1 MNRSPVRGAA
11 RLAAILDA
19 LPDALL
25 LVDASGTV
33 VNANTA
39 ALELFEGESAQR
51 LLGKPLNDLLPSF
64 GRSVAAFGA
73 APAELPA
80 GAPAGDDPGGL
91 ADAEAHPAARSRPE
105 RQAAARTDG
114 SVFPAEVSSAAL
126 PGEDGE
132 LVLLIVRDLTGV
144 LDVEAELRRQQRQI
158 ELILRAASEGIV
170 GVDHEGRIVLV
181 NPAGARILRYRASD
195 LGAQNAHELI
205 AHSTAD
211 GTPTT
216 PEQCSLIDSL
226 RSGAKHHSSDE
237 VLWRSDGTA
246 VYVDMTTAP
255 VYEGEN
261 IIGAVM
267 TFTDNSAA
275 LAAARQSRELAQLL
289 EQQLQGPLGAALSQL
304 RETTEFGIGEIGPGV
319 RQALSS
325 ITADL
330 AQANTVVEDLVDYQ
344 HLVIG
349 ETSCV
354 LHTVSLADVID
365 AAVAAAGELADAM
378 GVDIVAHTPE
388 IDVSLDP
395 KLFGKLLSHLLSDM
409 VGATPIGGKI
419 LLTSAR
425 REATLRIE
433 LRGPHTGGNATHL
446 SIARAIAGR
455 HGGTVTTHRIA
466 GKGNTHVVELP
477 WDTVKPGTGPV
488 LAIEKPARPV
498 AKPAAALPPA
508 SLPFMPSSV
517 VTSSSNGS
525 SGTSNLSNSF
535 GAAGSLGAANAS
547 NTSAMS
553 NPPAT
558 TSATSATSA
567 TSTPITSGSTGTRG
581 RAAAEPP
588 PAMLWHTSAP
598 VEAPEPMS
606 VEPMT
611 APAPAPP
618 TAVPVTPI
626 PQVAPPAPTLPPLPP
641 PPRPAFGMA
650 PPPIYRPE
658 PLAAPAPAPTNGHLF
673 DDSPPDDQEIDW
685 RPADPDRPVPAR
697 TSMANGRQASTPAQ
711 SRTQLARAM
720 GIDPEDLRPSK
731 PLPTSDVW
739 SRPGSQP
746 EPPGRSPVETMEPP
760 RGRRRFAV
768 EEDSTPP
775 QPAQT
780 TQTYQPAPAYQAAQ
794 PFQTAQPFQA
804 APPMPPL
811 PTASPVQPSY
821 MPTYSSEP
829 EDDEEEDERGLPFRV
844 AAEPAAAPQPAAQPV
859 AQPAPAPPPD
869 PGPAAAETGFPK
881 PRLLLW
887 PEPDSTTTELL
898 DEYGYTSTSL
908 PDPEDL
914 PSALHL
920 PRPAAVFVD
929 PIAAPITRRGL
940 RALHGA
946 SVAAGLPLLVTAGIG
961 GAPLG
966 TAPGPDPALLLQA
979 LTPAAAA
986 LPRVMLVEERPDLAA
1001 ALTRSLER
1009 QGMQVLH
1016 AATDSESVSAAVR
1029 GAPDVVVMDL
1039 MQIRRRRVGIVE
1051 WLRDQRRLALTPI
1064 VVYTCLATDPGD
1076 LAALRSGAWSL
1087 YLAERAVDAAA
1098 GARIADLLSKIAT
1111 V

>member
-1 MNRSPVRGAA
+1 M
-11 RLAAILDA
+11 
-19 LPDALL
+19 
-25 LVDASGTV
+25 V

-51 LLGKPLNDLLPSF
+51 LLGKPLANLLPSF
-64 GRSVAAFGA
+64 GRSVAAFGQVRG
-73 APAELPA
+73 ELPA
-80 GAPAGDDPGGL
+80 GSGAEAPGADTDA
-91 ADAEAHPAARSRPE
+91 ADAGADAAQAHPAGRSRPE

-211 GTPTT
+211 GTPTA
-216 PEQCSLIDSL
+216 PEDCSLIDSL
-226 RSGAKHHSSDE
+226 RSGTKHHSTDE

-246 VYVDMTTAP
+246 VFVDMTTAP

-275 LAAARQSRELAQLL
+275 LAAARQSRELGQLL
-289 EQQLQGPLGAALSQL
+289 EQQLQGPLSSALTQL
-304 RETTEFGIGEIGPGV
+304 RETTEYGIGEIGPGV
-319 RQALSS
+319 RQSLMA
-325 ITADL
+325 IAAEL
-330 AQANTVVEDLVDYQ
+330 AQANAVVEDLVDYQ
-344 HLVIG
+344 RLVIG
-349 ETSCV
+349 EAGCE
-354 LHTVSLADVID
+354 LRTVSLADVVD
-365 AAVAAAGELADAM
+365 AAVAEAGELADTM

-388 IDVSLDP
+388 IEVSLDP
-395 KLFGKLLSHLLSDM
+395 ELFGKLLGHLLSDM

-419 LLTSAR
+419 LLNSAR
-425 REATLRIE
+425 RDSSLRIE

-446 SIARAIAGR
+446 SIAKAVAAR

-477 WDTVKPGTGPV
+477 WDKIKPGGGPA
-488 LAIEKPARPV
+488 LAIE
-498 AKPAAALPPA
+498 AKPRRTDQPAALPA
-508 SLPFMPSSV
+508 
-517 VTSSSNGS
+517 
-525 SGTSNLSNSF
+525 
-535 GAAGSLGAANAS
+535 LGRRS
-547 NTSAMS
+547 
-553 NPPAT
+553 
-558 TSATSATSA
+558 
-567 TSTPITSGSTGTRG
+567 
-581 RAAAEPP
+581 AAAEP
-588 PAMLWHTSAP
+588 AP
-598 VEAPEPMS
+598 VSAAPFATATAAAPPNPAAPISIPAPGRPTPVPVPQARVETAASGRSVQVNGHAPEPAE
-606 VEPMT
+606 VESRPVAWSPT
-611 APAPAPP
+611 EPAR
-618 TAVPVTPI
+618 T
-626 PQVAPPAPTLPPLPP
+626 
-641 PPRPAFGMA
+641 
-650 PPPIYRPE
+650 
-658 PLAAPAPAPTNGHLF
+658 AAPA
-673 DDSPPDDQEIDW
+673 
-685 RPADPDRPVPAR
+685 R
-697 TSMANGRQASTPAQ
+697 TTVANGRGSTMLPQQ
-711 SRTQLARAM
+711 SRSDLARAI

-739 SRPGSQP
+739 SRP
-746 EPPGRSPVETMEPP
+746 EPARTEETMEPP
-760 RGRRRFAV
+760 RGRRRSAV
-768 EEDSTPP
+768 VDDE
-775 QPAQT
+775 
-780 TQTYQPAPAYQAAQ
+780 
-794 PFQTAQPFQA
+794 PFT
-804 APPMPPL
+804 
-811 PTASPVQPSY
+811 PVQPTQPVESAPSAQY
-821 MPTYSSEP
+821 AQPARYGQPVQPTRPEMLPTPASDP
-829 EDDEEEDERGLPFRV
+829 ADDEDDWAGPSRSFAAPAGQPVTNPPAAPEP
-844 AAEPAAAPQPAAQPV
+844 AEPPT
-859 AQPAPAPPPD
+859 PAPAPEPP
-869 PGPAAAETGFPK
+869 PAALATPVATTPTSMPALAEPAPAS

-887 PEPDSTTTELL
+887 PEPDSSTTDLL
-898 DEYGYTSTSL
+898 DENGYTGSPL
-908 PDPEDL
+908 AAPEDL
-914 PSALHL
+914 PAALASRSGL

-940 RALHGA
+940 RTLHGA
-946 SVAAGLPLLVTAGIG
+946 AVAAGLPLVVTAGIG

-1009 QGMQVLH
+1009 QGMQVLP
-1016 AATDSESVSAAVR
+1016 AATDSESVAAAVR

-1087 YLAERAVDAAA
+1087 YLAERSVDASA
-1098 GARIADLLSKIAT
+1098 GARIVDLLSKITTA
-1111 V
+1111 

>member
-1 MNRSPVRGAA
+1 LNRSPVRGAA

-25 LVDASGTV
+25 LVDTSSTV

-51 LLGKPLNDLLPSF
+51 LLGTPLSELLPSF
-64 GRSVAAFGA
+64 GRSVAAFGPA
-73 APAELPA
+73 RAELTAGPPA
-80 GAPAGDDPGGL
+80 DDPGSL
-91 ADAEAHPAARSRPE
+91 ADTDADAEAHPVSRSRPE

-114 SVFPAEVSSAAL
+114 TVFPAEVSSAAL
-126 PGEDGE
+126 PGDEGE

-216 PEQCSLIDSL
+216 PEQCSLFDSL
-226 RSGAKHHSSDE
+226 RSGTKHHSSDE

-246 VYVDMTTAP
+246 VFVDMTTAP

-289 EQQLQGPLGAALSQL
+289 EQQLQAPLSAALSQL
-304 RETTEFGIGEIGPGV
+304 KETTEYGIGEIGPGV
-319 RQALSS
+319 RQSLLSIS
-325 ITADL
+325 ADL

-349 ETSCV
+349 ETSCE
-354 LHTVSLADVID
+354 LRTVSLADVID

-395 KLFGKLLSHLLSDM
+395 ALFGKLLAHLLSDM

-419 LLTSAR
+419 LLTSAH
-425 REATLRIE
+425 REAVLRIE

-477 WDTVKPGTGPV
+477 WETVKPGNGPV
-488 LAIEKPARPV
+488 LAIEMPVRQTKPV
-498 AKPAAALPPA
+498 ALPAPNPLG
-508 SLPFMPSSV
+508 SNLPFMPSFATNTNAGANANASS
-517 VTSSSNGS
+517 TSSTSNGS
-525 SGTSNLSNSF
+525 APANATSTNGATTPSSRSSYASNLFST
-535 GAAGSLGAANAS
+535 GANAS
-547 NTSAMS
+547 K
-553 NPPAT
+553 
-558 TSATSATSA
+558 
-567 TSTPITSGSTGTRG
+567 I
-581 RAAAEPP
+581 
-588 PAMLWHTSAP
+588 TSAP
-598 VEAPEPMS
+598 NPVPVPAAADPTPPPMPTPVAP
-606 VEPMT
+606 V
-611 APAPAPP
+611 APAPP
-618 TAVPVTPI
+618 AASPVPTS
-626 PQVAPPAPTLPPLPP
+626 LPPLPP

-650 PPPIYRPE
+650 PPPIFRPDPALVPAQPNGHAFDHADE
-658 PLAAPAPAPTNGHLF
+658 DEDGQSGAAWSPAAP
-673 DDSPPDDQEIDW
+673 E
-685 RPADPDRPVPAR
+685 RPVPAR
-697 TSMANGRQASTPAQ
+697 TTVANGRGSAALPAQ
-711 SRTQLARAM
+711 SRSQLARSM

-739 SRPGSQP
+739 SRPGQP
-746 EPPGRSPVETMEPP
+746 EPARASVETMEPP
-760 RGRRRFAV
+760 RGRRRFAA
-768 EEDSTPP
+768 EEEPV
-775 QPAQT
+775 QPAQPPAPE
-780 TQTYQPAPAYQAAQ
+780 PAPAVAPNQAFASTYMPTSASEPDEDEDERPNPYRIAPEPVQ
-794 PFQTAQPFQA
+794 APVPA
-804 APPMPPL
+804 APPPAP
-811 PTASPVQPSY
+811 
-821 MPTYSSEP
+821 EP
-829 EDDEEEDERGLPFRV
+829 
-844 AAEPAAAPQPAAQPV
+844 
-859 AQPAPAPPPD
+859 PAPPAP
-869 PGPAAAETGFPK
+869 PITEPSFAR

-887 PEPDSTTTELL
+887 PEPDETTTELL
-898 DEYGYTSTSL
+898 DEYGHSATSL
-908 PDPEDL
+908 PTPEDL
-914 PSALHL
+914 PSALNL

-940 RALHGA
+940 RSLHGA
-946 SVAAGLPLLVTAGIG
+946 AVAAGLPLVVTAGIG

-1009 QGMQVLH
+1009 QGMQVLQ
-1016 AATDSESVSAAVR
+1016 AATDSESVAAAVR

-1087 YLAERAVDAAA
+1087 YLAERAVDSSA
-1098 GARIADLLSKIAT
+1098 GARIADLLSKIAA